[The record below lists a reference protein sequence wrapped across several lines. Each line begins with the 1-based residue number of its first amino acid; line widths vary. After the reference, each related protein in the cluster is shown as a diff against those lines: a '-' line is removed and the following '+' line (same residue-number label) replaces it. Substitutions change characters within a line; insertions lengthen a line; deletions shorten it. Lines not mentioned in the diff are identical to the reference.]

1 MCVCVRPDRDA
12 ASQQREFDVGCA
24 DLETRLSAGWK
35 VDDLW
40 AAAKKDPFPP
50 PAAAP
55 GSSPAAAVAAA
66 VAAPVAPPR
75 GALFLSSH
83 CAMSQD

>member
-50 PAAAP
+50 ISELYSDIGTTPEHY
-55 GSSPAAAVAAA
+55 V
-66 VAAPVAPPR
+66 R
-75 GALFLSSH
+75 GVEYHLTKH
-83 CAMSQD
+83 ID